1 MVTELLALISDVLGG
16 AVSGILGFALV
27 VFNTL
32 IWDPTL
38 NTGAGGFTDMFI
50 FLLVMSIVGIVL
62 GVALAFVK
70 RF

>member
-1 MVTELLALISDVLGG
+1 MVTDLLQLISDVLGG
-16 AVSGILGFALV
+16 AITGILGFALT

-38 NTGAGGFTDMFI
+38 NTGAGGFTEMFQ
-50 FLLVMSIVGIVL
+50 FLLVMSIVGIVIT
-62 GVALAFVK
+62 VAVSFVR

>member
-1 MVTELLALISDVLGG
+1 MVADLLQLISDVLGG
-16 AVSGILGFALV
+16 GISGILGFALV

-38 NTGAGGFTDMFI
+38 NTGAGGFTDMFK
-50 FLLVMSIVGIVL
+50 FLLTISIVMLVL
-62 GVALAFVK
+62 TVAISFVR